1 MAYRNLNRGFKLI
14 WPQLNSFCSYT
25 GLFLVQKIQIRYLST
40 LLISKNQMKS
50 NRRNFFKLS
59 GLAGISLVGAN
70 ILPICVSATEKNAVS
85 NLDQIRE
92 QAIKQRN
99 QKFNMSGYAAPKIE
113 TVRVGFIGL
122 GSRGPGHVTNVS
134 LLEGVDIKAL
144 CDIVPEKVDKVK
156 KSLAGSGFS
165 PEIYTVEAE
174 AWKKMCDRD
183 DIDLIYIATPWNMH
197 TPMAVYAMEHGK
209 HVCIEVPAATT
220 LEECWQLVETSEKTR
235 KHCMMMENCCYD
247 FFELLTLN
255 MARQGFF
262 GEIVHCEGAYI
273 HNLLGLN
280 FSKTDYWEMWRLKE
294 NAGRRGN
301 LYPTHGLG
309 PVCQVMGINRGDKMD
324 FLVSVMSKD
333 FQMNE
338 TAKKLAATDKFYKQ
352 FVDKPYRGNMTTSTI
367 STSLGRTIMVQHDVT
382 SPNVY
387 SRIHKI
393 SGTIGAALKYPLPGK
408 ISVDDNWVSPE
419 EYKAIEEK
427 YTPEIIK
434 KIGEMAKQ
442 VGGHGGMDFLMDW
455 RTIDCLRNGLALDQD
470 VYDAALWSS
479 IAPLSEWSVAN
490 RSNSIDVPDFT
501 GGSWKTNQP
510 VDLLLVKGGNTKVI
524 KTIPPGAHRKPV
536 PEGVQN

>member
-1 MAYRNLNRGFKLI
+1 
-14 WPQLNSFCSYT
+14 
-25 GLFLVQKIQIRYLST
+25 
-40 LLISKNQMKS
+40 MKS
-50 NRRNFFKLS
+50 NRRNFLNLC
-59 GLAGISLVGAN
+59 GLAGAGLVSSK
-70 ILPICVSATEKNAVS
+70 ILPACAPSSEKNSVS
-85 NLDQIRE
+85 NLDHIRE
-92 QAIKQRN
+92 QSKIQRT
-99 QKFNMSGYAAPKIE
+99 QKFNMSGYAAPKID

-122 GSRGPGHVTNVS
+122 GSRGPEHVSNTS
-134 LLEGVDIKAL
+134 LLEGVEIKAL
-144 CDIVPEKVDKVK
+144 CDIVPEKVNKMK
-156 KSLAGSGFS
+156 KLAEDAGFK
-165 PEIYTVEAE
+165 PDIYTGETD
-174 AWKKMCDRD
+174 AWKKICDRD
-183 DIDLIYIATPWNMH
+183 DIDLVYICTPWSMH

-209 HVCIEVPAATT
+209 HVCIEVPAAKT

-280 FSKTDYWEMWRLKE
+280 FSKTDYWEMWRLRE
-294 NAGRRGN
+294 NASRSGN

-309 PVCQVMGINRGDKMD
+309 PVCQVMAINRGDKMD
-324 FLVSVMSKD
+324 FMVSVMSKD
-333 FQMNE
+333 FLMNE
-338 TAKKLAATDKFYKQ
+338 TAKKLTATDEFYKE
-352 FVDKPYRGNMTTSTI
+352 FVDKPYRGDMTTTTI
-367 STSLGRTIMVQHDVT
+367 RTSKGRTIMVQHDVT

-408 ISVDDNWVSPE
+408 ISIGDEWVSAE
-419 EYKAIEEK
+419 VYKDIEEK
-427 YTPEIIK
+427 YTPEIILRL
-434 KIGEMAKQ
+434 GEMAKQ

-455 RTIDCLRNGLALDQD
+455 RTIDCLRNGLPLDQD

-479 IAPLSEWSVAN
+479 IGPLSEWSVAN

-501 GGSWKTNQP
+501 GGAWNTNKP
-510 VDLLLVKGGNTKVI
+510 VDLQLGNGGNTKVI
-524 KTIPPGAHRKPV
+524 NPGTPKGRLKPV